1 MLWVLPCPAGCFGQ
15 NSSRCTLKGE
25 KMTYTRLGLLFTVL
39 FMLVASTA
47 WPASSRIEV
56 EALFTDAAVLKID
69 GERKMLRAGQT
80 YKGVTLVAAHS
91 RTATLEVDGETMELG
106 TSRRIVTQYESA
118 ESQVVNIPRDAL
130 LQYQTSATING
141 RAVQVLVDTG
151 ANVVALNS
159 RQAQSLGV
167 DYSAGRPGR
176 VETASGSVNAWV
188 VTLRSVDVGGIRVDN
203 VQASVVEGDFPS
215 TVLLGMTYLRH
226 VKMQET
232 DGVLS
237 LSRAWQ

>member
-1 MLWVLPCPAGCFGQ
+1 MTHT
-15 NSSRCTLKGE
+15 RC
-25 KMTYTRLGLLFTVL
+25 GLLLSVL
-39 FMLVASTA
+39 FMLVAATA

-69 GERKMLRAGQT
+69 GERKMLKAGQS

-91 RTATLEVDGETMELG
+91 RTATLEVDGETMEMG
-106 TSRRIVTQYESA
+106 TSRHIGTRYEAA
-118 ESQVVNIPRDAL
+118 ESQVVTIPRDAM

-141 RAVQVLVDTG
+141 RTVQVLVDTG

-159 RQAQSLGV
+159 AHAQSLGV
-167 DYSAGRPGR
+167 DYTAGAPGR
-176 VETASGSVNAWV
+176 IETASGSINAWI
-188 VTLRSVDVGGIRVDN
+188 VTLRSIDVGGIRVDN
-203 VQASVVEGDFPS
+203 VQASVVEGDFP
-215 TVLLGMTYLRH
+215 TTILLGMTYLRH
-226 VKMQET
+226 VKMQEA

>member
-1 MLWVLPCPAGCFGQ
+1 
-15 NSSRCTLKGE
+15 
-25 KMTYTRLGLLFTVL
+25 MTHTRLGLLFSVL
-39 FMLVASTA
+39 FVLVASTA
-47 WPASSRIEV
+47 WSSSSRIEV

-69 GERKMLRAGQT
+69 GERKMLKAGQS

-106 TSRRIVTQYESA
+106 TSRHIGTQYEAA
-118 ESQVVNIPRDAL
+118 ESQVVSIPRDAM

-141 RAVQVLVDTG
+141 RTVQVLVDTG

-159 RQAQSLGV
+159 RHAQSLGV
-167 DYSAGRPGR
+167 DYSAGTPGR
-176 VETASGSVNAWV
+176 VETASGSISAWI
-188 VTLRSVDVGGIRVDN
+188 VTLRSIDVGGIRVDN
-203 VQASVVEGDFPS
+203 VQASVVEGDFP
-215 TVLLGMTYLRH
+215 TTILLGMTYLRH
-226 VKMQET
+226 VKMQES

>member
-15 NSSRCTLKGE
+15 NSPRYTLKGG
-25 KMTYTRLGLLFTVL
+25 KMTHTRLGLLLSVL
-39 FMLVASTA
+39 FMLVVSIA
-47 WPASSRIEV
+47 WPASPRVEV

-106 TSRRIVTQYESA
+106 TSRRIVTHYESA

-141 RAVQVLVDTG
+141 RSVQVLVDTG

-159 RQAQSLGV
+159 RQAQALGV

-215 TVLLGMTYLRH
+215 TILLGMTYLRH

>member
-1 MLWVLPCPAGCFGQ
+1 M
-15 NSSRCTLKGE
+15 SHTRC
-25 KMTYTRLGLLFTVL
+25 GLLLSVL
-39 FMLVASTA
+39 FMLVAATA

-69 GERKMLRAGQT
+69 GERKMLKAGQS

-91 RTATLEVDGETMELG
+91 RTATLEVDGETMEMG
-106 TSRRIVTQYESA
+106 TSRHIGTRYETA
-118 ESQVVNIPRDAL
+118 ESQVVTIPRDAM

-141 RAVQVLVDTG
+141 RTVQVLVDTG

-159 RQAQSLGV
+159 GHARSLGV
-167 DYSAGRPGR
+167 DYTAGAPGQ
-176 VETASGSVNAWV
+176 VETASGSINAWI
-188 VTLRSVDVGGIRVDN
+188 VTLRSIDVGGIRVEN
-203 VQASVVEGDFPS
+203 VQASVVEGDFP
-215 TVLLGMTYLRH
+215 TTILLGMTYLRH
-226 VKMQET
+226 VKMQEA